1 MNWTIG
7 FVQKGGGR
15 TVYQNLSIIL
25 WTLLTFREL
34 VPSGLTPL
42 TFLETSTDGIF
53 TLIFSR
59 RNYPKNHTNFTMPI
73 SNISESIL
81 YLLWSSQVMEYDHF
95 VAKAP
100 SLRDRRPKVVHSDG
114 SRSPGKN
121 GRPCEFGTLL
131 WMFHVQNCG
140 WFVDDLW
147 IQPGISKSNN
157 VIPHQSFFHIFPT
170 WTRSIKRFQMRSI
183 TPQNYDTQAK
193 HHRDACLLL
202 CWATWT
208 AVMGH
213 GPSTQNWHWVCEK

>member
-1 MNWTIG
+1 MEFSLSFFQEETTQRTIQTSLCPSQTYQNQFYIYCDHPRSWNMIISLPRHHHFG
-7 FVQKGGGR
+7 IGGPRLSTLMALGHLGRMGGR
-15 TVYQNLSIIL
+15 VNL
-25 WTLLTFREL
+25 
-34 VPSGLTPL
+34 G
-42 TFLETSTDGIF
+42 
-53 TLIFSR
+53 
-59 RNYPKNHTNFTMPI
+59 H
-73 SNISESIL
+73 
-81 YLLWSSQVMEYDHF
+81 
-95 VAKAP
+95 
-100 SLRDRRPKVVHSDG
+100 
-114 SRSPGKN
+114 
-121 GRPCEFGTLL
+121 CFGCS
-131 WMFHVQNCG
+131 MYKI
-140 WFVDDLW
+140 VDDLW